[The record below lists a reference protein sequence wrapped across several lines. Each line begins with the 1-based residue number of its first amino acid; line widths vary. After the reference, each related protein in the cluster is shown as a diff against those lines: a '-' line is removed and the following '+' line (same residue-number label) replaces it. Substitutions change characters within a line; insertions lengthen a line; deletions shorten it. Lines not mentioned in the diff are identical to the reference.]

1 MICKWRAEQGKKS
14 SGKNVMQFNER
25 DISTLSQAHKQNF
38 CRQNCAKLFLKPFL
52 SWKELD
58 PKKFE
63 LDKSF
68 FFLMCTNV
76 GLCLGNDITQQSDIG
91 IAEEAY

>member
-1 MICKWRAEQGKKS
+1 
-14 SGKNVMQFNER
+14 MQFNER
-25 DISTLSQAHKQNF
+25 DISTLASTQ
-38 CRQNCAKLFLKPFL
+38 AKLLQAKLCQTFLKPFL

-76 GLCLGNDITQQSDIG
+76 GLCFGNDITQQSDIG
-91 IAEEAY
+91 IAEEAYWHSKEQDASKKGIKAC